1 MENGAQDS
9 EGDVSRYVLCHPT
22 QPATGSRACLNLPEG
37 DGVITSMIIDG
48 IDGAIAGVTLIITG
62 FFLGYDGLWGALTI
76 LLGVLLS
83 IFWLARKG
91 GML

>member
-1 MENGAQDS
+1 
-9 EGDVSRYVLCHPT
+9 
-22 QPATGSRACLNLPEG
+22 
-37 DGVITSMIIDG
+37 MIIDG
-48 IDGAIAGVTLIITG
+48 IAGAIAGVSLIITG
-62 FFLGYDGLWGALTI
+62 FFLRYDGLWGALTI

>member
-1 MENGAQDS
+1 
-9 EGDVSRYVLCHPT
+9 
-22 QPATGSRACLNLPEG
+22 
-37 DGVITSMIIDG
+37 MIIEG
-48 IDGAIAGVTLIITG
+48 IDGAIAGVTLIIAG
-62 FFLGYDGLWGALTI
+62 FFLGYDGLWGAVMI